1 MMIAPLLLLLV
12 QRPAAPPSRSRPP
25 ADTTAGRPCEVAI
38 DTLPRYYQRGA
49 DYFGG
54 GGIRAHCKGTATT
67 IASDSMAYFRSAGR
81 LDLIGQ
87 VHIRDTTIALDA
99 NLASYFTAAERLEAH
114 KNVVAVNRDNHSTLR
129 GPNLTYWRVVKG
141 IRDTVEMFASGR
153 PTIEYRGSADSTEP
167 YVIVADRVRFKGNDR
182 MWGGGKVTID
192 RSDMASRADSMNL
205 DQTTGLGV
213 LVGHPSMAGKDSAG
227 GSAYTLVGTRI
238 ELGLSGRE
246 IDVVKALGAG
256 RATGS
261 DWTLTADTIH
271 LRVAHRKLQQAFA
284 WGRTLRP
291 HAVSTRQSFDADSL
305 ALDAPDQ
312 VLTELRGFGRS
323 VSTTQRDSIARRRHR
338 DWTARDSTLGRLV
351 EGPDYIT
358 GDTLVAHWV
367 QATTAGRRTSQL
379 QTILARGSAHALT
392 HVEPKD
398 TATEASL
405 DYSRGM
411 SIAIAMKAGRVDRVV
426 VGGRADGLHLEPRP
440 VADTTKRTPA
450 DSTKRAPRAPPA
462 ARPGRRP

>member
-1 MMIAPLLLLLV
+1 MLASLLLLLV
-12 QRPAAPPSRSRPP
+12 QRPAAAPRPPVP

-54 GGIRAHCKGTATT
+54 GGVRAHCKGTATT
-67 IASDSMAYFRSAGR
+67 IASDSMAYLRSAGR

-114 KNVVAVNRDNHSTLR
+114 NHVVAVNRDNHSTLR

-153 PTIEYRGSADSTEP
+153 PTIEYHGSADSTEP
-167 YVIVADRVRFKGNDR
+167 YLIVADRVRFKGNDR

-192 RSDMASRADSMNL
+192 RSDLASRADSMNL
-205 DQTTGLGV
+205 DQTKGLGV

-227 GSAYTLVGTRI
+227 TTAYTLVGTRI
-238 ELGLSGRE
+238 ELGLAGRE
-246 IDVVKALGAG
+246 IDLVKALGAG
-256 RATGS
+256 RASGS

-271 LRVAHRKLQQAFA
+271 LRVARRKLQQAFA
-284 WGRTLRP
+284 WGRTQRP
-291 HAVSTRQSFDADSL
+291 HAVSTRQTFDADSL

-323 VSTTQRDSIARRRHR
+323 VSTTQRDSTARRRRR
-338 DWTARDSTLGRLV
+338 DWTGRDSSLARLV

-358 GDTLVAHWV
+358 GDTLLAHWF
-367 QATTAGRRTSQL
+367 QASEGGRRVSQL
-379 QTILARGSAHALT
+379 RNILARGSAHALT

-405 DYSRGM
+405 DYSRGA
-411 SIAIAMKAGRVDRVV
+411 SIAIALKAGRVDRVV

-440 VADTTKRTPA
+440 PVADTTKKTPA
-450 DSTKRAPRAPPA
+450 DSTKHPPA
-462 ARPGRRP
+462 VPMPPAPKRP